1 MRSVRNPTLFEKVIL
16 IIGLI
21 VMVLGFIMIK
31 QLSGVGGLNDN
42 LLQIVFLWL
51 ILIMCI
57 ILVAVSED
65 VKEELRIIEQ
75 NQLEE
80 VRLLKLETTLVKE
93 EISLLREDMAMRA
106 GKRPVKRKTTK
117 RK

>member
-1 MRSVRNPTLFEKVIL
+1 MKRSLRNPTLFERVIL

-21 VMVLGFIMIK
+21 VMILGFIMIK
-31 QLSGVGGLNDN
+31 QLASSGGLDNN

-65 VKEELRIIEQ
+65 VKEEIRLIQE
-75 NQLEE
+75 NQLTE
-80 VRLLKLETTLVKE
+80 VRLLKDETKLVKE
-93 EISLLREDMAMRA
+93 EITLLRSDLGATLKKIPLK
-106 GKRPVKRKTTK
+106 KR
-117 RK
+117 

>member
-1 MRSVRNPTLFEKVIL
+1 MLRTLRNPTIFEKVIL

-21 VMVLGFIMIK
+21 VMILGFLMIK
-31 QLSGVGGLNDN
+31 QLAQAGGLDDN

-57 ILVAVSED
+57 ILVAVGED
-65 VKEELRIIEQ
+65 VKEELRVIAE

-80 VRLLKLETTLVKE
+80 IKLLKEETSLVKQ
-93 EISLLREDMAMRA
+93 EISLLREDIA
-106 GKRPVKRKTTK
+106 GRRKGK
-117 RK
+117 K